1 MSNQAHKLLLV
12 EDDPN
17 LGGILNEYLQVKGYA
32 TEWSKDG
39 ESALEA
45 WTKGDFDLCILDVML
60 PKKDGFS
67 LAEDIRKTDQHT
79 PILFLTARNLIAD
92 KSRGFG
98 IGGDDY
104 LTKPFSMEELLLRIG
119 ALLRRAGEHTAEN
132 SGGGSAAQSTSFE
145 IGGFHFDFPT
155 RQLAFEGE
163 SKRITSREADLLRL
177 LCIHLNDILPREEAL
192 LKIWGDDSYFNA
204 RSMDVFIT
212 KLRKHL
218 KADPNIEIMN
228 VHGTGYKLMVNAVS
242 AS

>member
-1 MSNQAHKLLLV
+1 MSKEVHKLLLV

-17 LGGILNEYLQVKGYA
+17 LGGILNEYLQVKGFA

-39 ESALEA
+39 EAALEA
-45 WTKGDFDLCILDVML
+45 WTGDEFDLCILDVML

-67 LAEDIRKTDQHT
+67 LAEDIRKTDRHT

-119 ALLRRAGEHTAEN
+119 ALLRRAGDASIEN
-132 SGGGSAAQSTSFE
+132 DTGEPKADSSAFD
-145 IGGFHFDFPT
+145 IGGYHFDFPT
-155 RQLAFEGE
+155 RQLAFNGE

-177 LCIHLNDILPREEAL
+177 LCLHLNDILPREEAL

-218 KADPNIEIMN
+218 KADSNIEIMN
-228 VHGTGYKLMVNAVS
+228 VHGTGYKLMVNKSVS
-242 AS
+242 N